1 MERIINYLRLSI
13 TDSDEISVIEAKQG
27 DNQGDICQIEIYDN
41 QDIVDL
47 SQFDDILFTANKPD
61 RSSVLFRLSDNKNL
75 IKNNNT
81 LNLTLTDALLSMHG
95 TVECEVSF
103 YKGNIIKSTYNF
115 NIYVFKSPG
124 SFDVMN
130 QSDLTTFKNGINE
143 IRDIKNKVS
152 TSEKNTKL
160 SEENAK
166 VSEINALNSANIA
179 NTKANEA
186 NNSATEAK
194 TSEINSK
201 NSEIASAKSES
212 NALNY
217 AEQASVSK
225 DAAKTSENNSKK
237 SEQNADTSA
246 NTANIKADE
255 ASTSAT
261 LSKSYAVGGTN
272 TRTNEDVDNSKYYK
286 EQAFLSASNAF
297 DAATNAHNSEIN
309 ALSSEAKSSSS
320 EANALQYSRNAK
332 LSEDNASD
340 YAGQASISA
349 STASDKADS
358 AIANAKNAESSAKNA
373 LSYSEQAKECKGK
386 CMQIAQGLEGALI
399 PMGTIA
405 FENLPT
411 EDIKTGYM
419 YNISNEFTSDERF
432 KDGAVKSYPAGTNIY
447 YTQDEKWDVLVGD
460 LSKYAFKTD
469 FERHQNDKT
478 NPHEVTASQVG
489 LGNVPNVTTND
500 QTVTYS
506 DIASLAPLSSGE
518 KISTAFG
525 KIKKAISELIL
536 HLKDG
541 VKHITSD
548 ERTLWNT
555 VKNKADTNHTHGG
568 IDDGANS
575 WTATEIRNHFE
586 GKAKKVHT
594 HTKSDI
600 TDFPVSL
607 PANGG
612 TATYANYVYATSH
625 QGSWYQNSQ
634 WDGTYFQTNYKN
646 GNNVLPMK
654 VNNAGYA
661 DSAGSVAWSNVSGR
675 PSSMPASD
683 VYPWAKASSKP
694 SYTASEVGALE
705 KLSDRT
711 KGIGFN
717 INNNNAL
724 CIKID
729 NSLYE
734 LLWANNYSYH
744 VLPLSGGTMKGN
756 IYMNANKIFLYST
769 TQCIEAN
776 DQDVNII
783 SAGKSSGMGYINART
798 ETAFQVRNTSN
809 SAWRAVNALAFNT
822 QSSIKYKK
830 NISNMSDD
838 EAKRLLKYR
847 VITYDYIN
855 EDDGVNCEGMIAEE
869 VAEID
874 EYPVYKTPN
883 GAIEGLDYS
892 KFVPQM
898 IKMIQ
903 IQQKEINELKEKVK
917 ELIN

>member
-1 MERIINYLRLSI
+1 MEQIINYLRLSI
-13 TDSDEISVIEAKQG
+13 TDSDELSVIEAKQG

-75 IKNNNT
+75 TKNNNT

-179 NTKANEA
+179 NAKANEA

-194 TSEINSK
+194 TSETNSK

-212 NALNY
+212 NSLDY
-217 AEQASVSK
+217 ANQASVSK
-225 DAAKTSENNSKK
+225 DAAKASENNAKK

-255 ASTSAT
+255 ASASAT

-286 EQAFLSASNAF
+286 EQAFLAASNSF

-320 EANALQYSRNAK
+320 EANALQCSQNAK
-332 LSEDNASD
+332 LSEDNASN

-373 LSYSEQAKECKGK
+373 LNYSEQAKEYKDK

-399 PMGTIA
+399 PMGTIS
-405 FENLPT
+405 FDNIPT
-411 EDIKTGYM
+411 TDLKTGYM

-432 KDGAVKSYPAGTNIY
+432 KDGIKTYSAGTNIY
-447 YTQDEKWDVLVGD
+447 YTQDGKWDVLVGD

-586 GKAKKVHT
+586 GKAEKVHT

-756 IYMNANKIFLYST
+756 IYMNGNKIFLYSN

-798 ETAFQVRNTSN
+798 ESAFQVRNTSN

-898 IKMIQ
+898 IKMVQ

-917 ELIN
+917 ELSN